1 MTKYVED
8 LTKEVLKIMADNCGE
23 HFNSSCKFTD
33 EQLVKDTEE
42 KVKKIIHEH
51 LKLLFNYLSDTT
63 PVTEQV
69 DNLPPRRTEPD
80 DD

>member
-8 LTKEVLKIMADNCGE
+8 LTKEVLNIMANNCGK
-23 HFNSSCKFTD
+23 HFNTSCKFTD

-42 KVKKIIHEH
+42 EIRKTIHQN
-51 LKLLFNYLSDTT
+51 LKLLFNYLSDTI
-63 PVTEQV
+63 PVEAQTES
-69 DNLPPRRTEPD
+69 LAPSRAEPD